1 MISVMIT
8 GESDDM
14 HGNKRI
20 LKDVVDSFLVFLIAV
35 ILFIGAIALLCVFG
49 GEIMRCFGFTYSSV
63 RSVIEFFVIGAIIS
77 WPISLAAEAIPKVLC
92 YDKKM
97 IPKWQAVVMYVV
109 LATFA
114 TAVGLFVVDAHTT
127 KVVANQPSILVVSL
141 LLALCNSYS
150 IIVRRPE
157 NT

>member
-1 MISVMIT
+1 
-8 GESDDM
+8 M
-14 HGNKRI
+14 HVNKRI
-20 LKDVVDSFLVFLIAV
+20 FKDVLDSLLVFLVAV
-35 ILFIGAIALLCVFG
+35 LLFIGALSLLCVFG

-63 RSVIEFFVIGAIIS
+63 KSVIEFFVIGAIIS

-92 YDKKM
+92 YDKKV
-97 IPKWQAVVMYVV
+97 IPKWQAVIMYIV

-127 KVVANQPSILVVSL
+127 KVMANKASIFAVSL

-150 IIVRRPE
+150 IIVHRPE

>member
-1 MISVMIT
+1 
-8 GESDDM
+8 M
-14 HGNKRI
+14 HVNKRI
-20 LKDVVDSFLVFLIAV
+20 LTDVLDSFLVFLAAV

-49 GEIMRCFGFTYSSV
+49 GEVMRVFGFQYSSL

-77 WPISLAAEAIPKVLC
+77 WPVSLAAEAIPKVLC
-92 YDKKM
+92 YDKRM
-97 IPKWQAVVMYVV
+97 IPKWMAVIMYVV

-114 TAVGLFVVDAHTT
+114 TALGLFAVDSHTT
-127 KVVANQPSILVVSL
+127 KVVANQPSIIAVSF
-141 LLALCNSYS
+141 LLALFNSYS

>member
-1 MISVMIT
+1 
-8 GESDDM
+8 M
-14 HGNKRI
+14 HANKRI
-20 LKDVVDSFLVFLIAV
+20 LKDVFDSLVVFLIAV

-49 GEIMRCFGFTYSSV
+49 GEIMSCFGFTYSSV

-92 YDKKM
+92 YDKKL
-97 IPKWQAVVMYVV
+97 IPKWQAVIMYVV

-114 TAVGLFVVDAHTT
+114 TAIGLFVVDSHTT
-127 KVVANQPSILVVSL
+127 KVVANQPSIIVVSL
-141 LLALCNSYS
+141 LLALFNSYS
-150 IIVRRPE
+150 IIVSRPE

>member
-1 MISVMIT
+1 
-8 GESDDM
+8 M
-14 HGNKRI
+14 HVNKRI
-20 LKDVVDSFLVFLIAV
+20 LKDVLDSFLVFLAAV

-49 GEIMRCFGFTYSSV
+49 GEVMRVFGFQYSSL

-77 WPISLAAEAIPKVLC
+77 WPVSLAAEAIPKVLC
-92 YDKKM
+92 YDKRM
-97 IPKWQAVVMYVV
+97 IPKWMAVIMYVV

-114 TAVGLFVVDAHTT
+114 TALGLFAVDSHTT
-127 KVVANQPSILVVSL
+127 KVVANQPSIIAVSF
-141 LLALCNSYS
+141 LLALFNSYS

>member
-1 MISVMIT
+1 
-8 GESDDM
+8 M
-14 HGNKRI
+14 HVNKKI
-20 LKDVVDSFLVFLIAV
+20 LKDVLDSFLVFLVAV
-35 ILFIGAIALLCVFG
+35 VLFIGAIALMCVFG

-63 RSVIEFFVIGAIIS
+63 RSVIGFFVIGAIIS

-92 YDKKM
+92 YDKQM
-97 IPKWQAVVMYVV
+97 IPKWMAVVVYIV

-114 TAVGLFVVDAHTT
+114 TALGLFAVDSHTT
-127 KVVANQPSILVVSL
+127 KVVANQPSIIAVSF
-141 LLALCNSYS
+141 LLALFNSYS